1 MTKQQLKL
9 LTMMSDLVAMGL
21 HEEAQAVLRCHVM
34 PRNGDGWQFIMDHY
48 GDDVRELQAWRDN
61 RKEY

>member
-21 HEEAQAVLRCHVM
+21 HEQAQSVLRCHVM
-34 PRNGDGWQFIMDHY
+34 PRNGDGWRFIMDHY
-48 GDDVRELQAWRDN
+48 GDDVRALQAWRCAQ
-61 RKEY
+61 